1 MTLGGKAAATSQW
14 RARRGPDGIHLFRRA
29 DGLNAVIEREL
40 PATSW
45 SEAPRQLSVALTNA
59 CDLKCAYCYAPKRPA
74 RLDRVELLGWLRELD
89 VAGTLGVG
97 FGGGEPSL
105 HPEFTRI
112 CRETAGL
119 TGLAVTF
126 TTHAHHVTAELA
138 RALAGSVHFVR
149 VSIDGV
155 GATYERLRGRRF
167 RTLLARIAIIRDI
180 APVGLNVV
188 VNEDTIGDLDAIAML
203 ANRLG
208 IAEILLL
215 PEQPVR
221 SRPGIDDGSSARMHA
236 WVHGYAGPVR
246 LTVSESG
253 SLGLPVANPL
263 PEERGLRSYAHI
275 DATGSLRP
283 TSFAAVAVRIE
294 ERGAL
299 AALRQLHSLTAGGE
313 Q

>member
-1 MTLGGKAAATSQW
+1 MELAPRRGQW

-29 DGLNAVIEREL
+29 DGLNVLVEAQPPV
-40 PATSW
+40 ATW
-45 SEAPRQLSVALTNA
+45 SEAPRQVSVALTNA

-74 RLDRVELLGWLRELD
+74 RLETWELLGWLRELD
-89 VAGTLGVG
+89 GAGTFGVG
-97 FGGGEPSL
+97 FGGGEPTL

-126 TTHAHHVTAELA
+126 TTHAHHVTADFA

-149 VSIDGV
+149 VSLDGV
-155 GATYERLRGRRF
+155 GATYERLRGRSF
-167 RTLLARIAIIRDI
+167 ETLLAKIAIIREI

-188 VNEDTIGDLDAIAML
+188 VNEDTVGDLDAISVL
-203 ANRLG
+203 ADRLG

-215 PEQPVR
+215 PERRVPSR
-221 SRPGIDDGSSARMHA
+221 SGIDDVSSARMSA

-253 SLGLPVANPL
+253 LHGLPVADPV
-263 PEERGLRSYAHI
+263 PKEQGLRSYAHI

-283 TSFAAVAVRIE
+283 TSFSAVAVRIDYQ
-294 ERGAL
+294 GAL
-299 AALRQLHSLTAGGE
+299 AALRRLHSLTAGGE